1 MPALL
6 VTCPRLNAP
15 YLRREVERLGYDVVE
30 EFVTGIRIEGTMI
43 DAMRLNLWLR
53 TGYRVLYHLADSY
66 ARDGRD
72 LYREASRIPWE
83 EWIPARGFVSV
94 TSSVDT
100 PSVRDSRFPN
110 MKLKDA
116 IVDRISSRQGERPD
130 SGPELDGAVVFLRW
144 KGTRCSFW
152 LDTSG
157 PPLTK
162 RGYRRIPWK
171 APMHEALGATLLM
184 ATQWTPELPLVNPM
198 CGSGTL
204 AIEAA
209 LMASKQAPGLTR
221 SGFAFMNLRGF
232 EKDTWNDMIDEARAA
247 RLQSIGIPI
256 IASDHAARAI
266 EAARENARAAGVEK
280 FIEFIRC
287 DFSDTPVPEAPGVI
301 ILNPE
306 YGARLGDHRALE
318 NVYTA
323 IGDFFKQ
330 KCAGYTGY
338 IFTGAAD
345 LAKRVG
351 LRTRRRIPFFNS
363 TIECRLLEYEMYT
376 GSRE

>member
-1 MPALL
+1 MPVLL
-6 VTCPRLNAP
+6 ITCPRLNAP
-15 YLRREVERLGYDVVE
+15 YLRKEVEGLGYEVIE
-30 EFVTGIRIEGTMI
+30 EFVTGVRIEGTMS

-53 TGYRVLYHLADSY
+53 TGYRVLYHVADSY
-66 ARDGRD
+66 ARDGRE

-83 EWIPARGFVSV
+83 EWIPARGYLSV

-100 PSVRDSRFPN
+100 PSVSDSRFPN

-116 IVDRISSRQGERPD
+116 IVDRISSRRGERPD

-144 KGTRCSFW
+144 MGSRCSFW

-157 PPLTK
+157 PPLTR
-162 RGYRRIPWK
+162 RGYRKIPWK

-184 ATQWTPELPLVNPM
+184 ATRWTPELPLVNPM

-204 AIEAA
+204 AIEGA
-209 LMASKQAPGLTR
+209 LMASRRAPGLTR
-221 SGFAFMNLRGF
+221 PGFAFMKLRGF
-232 EKDTWNDMIDEARAA
+232 EEGLWNEMIDEARAT
-247 RLQSIGIPI
+247 RLESIDIPI
-256 IASDHAARAI
+256 IASDHAAQAI
-266 EAARENARAAGVEK
+266 EAARENARAAGVAK
-280 FIEFIRC
+280 LIEFVRC
-287 DFSDTPVPEAPGVI
+287 DFSATPVPETPGVV

-306 YGARLGDHRALE
+306 YGERLGDRRALE
-318 NVYTA
+318 DTYTA

-330 KCAGYTGY
+330 KCAGYSGY

-351 LRTRRRIPFFNS
+351 LRTKRRIPFFNS
-363 TIECRLLEYEMYT
+363 TIECRLLEYEMYV